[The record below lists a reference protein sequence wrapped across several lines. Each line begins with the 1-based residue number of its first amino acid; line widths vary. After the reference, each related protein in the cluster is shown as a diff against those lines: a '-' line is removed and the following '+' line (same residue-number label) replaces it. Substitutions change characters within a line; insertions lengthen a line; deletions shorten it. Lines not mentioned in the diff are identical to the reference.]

1 MLLLGRQEGHLA
13 CKRLSGAVLAWLSVW
28 SKVQTCIW
36 PSWCYCHSLF
46 LASVKSRLVLPFWYR
61 LTRVAPEKGQL
72 NVCVCVICIYVGLS
86 VTYTK
91 VSTVWN
97 CWHFI
102 LVLDRFCMMVLFEF
116 RCGFY
121 LSYLLILSLWVNTNT
136 FPSFYLIGLIGVTP
150 GLAMSSKREPLL
162 GNWSS
167 FLSGGC
173 PFCWLAVP
181 LPIGIQA
188 AVRLL
193 ETVIDD
199 NIDPVWTEHK

>member
-1 MLLLGRQEGHLA
+1 
-13 CKRLSGAVLAWLSVW
+13 
-28 SKVQTCIW
+28 
-36 PSWCYCHSLF
+36 
-46 LASVKSRLVLPFWYR
+46 
-61 LTRVAPEKGQL
+61 
-72 NVCVCVICIYVGLS
+72 
-86 VTYTK
+86 
-91 VSTVWN
+91 
-97 CWHFI
+97 
-102 LVLDRFCMMVLFEF
+102 MVLFEF

-121 LSYLLILSLWVNTNT
+121 LSYLVILSLWVNTNT

-150 GLAMSSKREPLL
+150 SLAMSPKREPLL

-199 NIDPVWTEHK
+199 NNDPVWTEHK